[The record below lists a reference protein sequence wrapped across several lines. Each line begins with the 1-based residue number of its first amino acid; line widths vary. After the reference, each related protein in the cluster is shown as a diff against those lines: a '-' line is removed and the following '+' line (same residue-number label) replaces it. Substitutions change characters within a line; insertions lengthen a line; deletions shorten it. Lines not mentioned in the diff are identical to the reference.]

1 MYIYFKV
8 IKDNLLAS
16 LTQLILLFNF
26 STIFIQLFWDRLS
39 QTTLKLIILLPQPPV
54 CWDYRHMLPQFG
66 TNTIFEEKKRQK
78 KKRKFNLSRFFLL
91 GKLSLLSL
99 QSLVLSDFP
108 HNLFGIIGMA
118 YVITVDLLIECQG
131 RQFLLTRGP
140 PASLRSIQLDGK
152 QMLIFVL

>member
-1 MYIYFKV
+1 MISVLFLFSCFETGYLRLLSSLLSSCLSLRCAGITDICYHSLAPILFLKKK
-8 IKDNLLAS
+8 KD
-16 LTQLILLFNF
+16 
-26 STIFIQLFWDRLS
+26 
-39 QTTLKLIILLPQPPV
+39 K
-54 CWDYRHMLPQFG
+54 
-66 TNTIFEEKKRQK
+66 K

-91 GKLSLLSL
+91 GILSLLSL

-108 HNLFGIIGMA
+108 HNLFGIIGMV